1 MISKR
6 DSSEILKFGR
16 CKITKSLGKD
26 KVSFPFFVALCTYV
40 REREF
45 YRTAIVPND
54 KQTVTNSFLN
64 SERITI

>member
-26 KVSFPFFVALCTYV
+26 KVSFPFFGPYARMC
-40 REREF
+40 
-45 YRTAIVPND
+45 A
-54 KQTVTNSFLN
+54 
-64 SERITI
+64 SENFIGQQ